1 MTPHEDAIQLADIT
15 ERVARIAA
23 ENSRL
28 VQRCAVHEE
37 RFRHLS
43 RGVLR
48 AQEAERRRIA
58 RELHDGVGQALTALK
73 IQLDLLAQS
82 ATGRLSAEIDDVR
95 RLADTALRDVR
106 QLSRL
111 LRPHMLDDLG
121 LLPTLL
127 WLFRSI
133 ESTTHM
139 HVAFAHEGLE
149 RRLDPDVETLAYRIV
164 QESVTNV
171 VKHAQVAAVQV
182 RARATQT
189 RLLLAIQD
197 RGAGFDATAAF
208 DPANGSEGLGLR
220 GMRDRAQ
227 LCGARLSV
235 YSAPGAGTL
244 IELDVPLQPALW
256 EPDSGG
262 PTTNNHAS

>member
-1 MTPHEDAIQLADIT
+1 LTPHEDSIQLAEIA
-15 ERVARIAA
+15 ERVARIAS

-28 VQRCAVHEE
+28 VQRFAEQE
-37 RFRHLS
+37 DRFRRLS

-48 AQEAERRRIA
+48 TQEAERRRIS

-73 IQLDLLAQS
+73 IRLDLLAQS
-82 ATGRLSAEIDDVR
+82 ANGRLSAEIDDAR
-95 RLADTALRDVR
+95 RVAESALRDVR

-111 LRPHMLDDLG
+111 LRPQMLDDLG

-133 ESTTHM
+133 ESTTH
-139 HVAFAHEGLE
+139 VRVEFAHEGIE

-164 QESVTNV
+164 QEAVTNV

-182 RARATQT
+182 RARTTHA
-189 RLLLAIQD
+189 RLLVAIQD

-227 LCGARLSV
+227 LFGAQLSV
-235 YSAPGAGTL
+235 YSTPGSGTL

-256 EPDSGG
+256 GPHSGG
-262 PTTNNHAS
+262 PTTDNHAS